1 MFLFSSLRDN
11 GYNSIIWSNPKI
23 PAAVWYPGNLAA
35 RSHPDLMVASYVTVV
50 AAGRMPAETTE
61 SLPEE
66 LAFVVTASELAE
78 KVIAEEAEVVV
89 AGQEQQVGVV
99 S

>member
-1 MFLFSSLRDN
+1 
-11 GYNSIIWSNPKI
+11 
-23 PAAVWYPGNLAA
+23 
-35 RSHPDLMVASYVTVV
+35 MVASYVTVV

-89 AGQEQQVGVV
+89 AGQEQQVEVV